1 MKKQLLIITTV
12 MSGYLSPSQSI
23 TETINLAEGKTN
35 QSYYSLE
42 NGEHSNIDNQNWDL
56 AFEASIRG
64 SYIRINGQNG
74 VELCVCPDGKI
85 TDWSDVGITDI
96 SDWPKLHN
104 STSTWFEGAFDQN
117 NTGTEKGLEW
127 EKYNSTTHAISVDS
141 VYIIKLSDQNY
152 RKLYIDKLY
161 NGANFFTY
169 ANIDGSAEMD
179 VTITKSEFEGKKNG
193 YYSILNNETINREPN
208 SEEWDFVYT
217 KYQGNGGTAQ
227 NPYFMGF
234 TGVLTNRGVIIT
246 EVGSSNIED
255 VIIKNQTFN
264 DEIDIIGSDWKTYDR
279 KTNSYTIVDTLSY
292 FINDKNDNIWKLNF
306 QGYKSTNG
314 QIEFNKEL
322 LSTSVAGFTDNETI
336 TSFATYPN
344 PESAEFQIL
353 YSGQY
358 KKAIISISD
367 PSERVVKTKS
377 IENAG
382 FSDNIVNLNGLS
394 KGIYYLTLQITG
406 KLKREKLVIN

>member
-1 MKKQLLIITTV
+1 MKKQPLIITTV

-117 NTGTEKGLEW
+117 NTGTETGLEW

-141 VYIIKLSDQNY
+141 VYIMKLSDQNY

-179 VTITKSEFEGKKNG
+179 VTITKSEFEGKK
-193 YYSILNNETINREPN
+193 
-208 SEEWDFVYT
+208 
-217 KYQGNGGTAQ
+217 
-227 NPYFMGF
+227 M
-234 TGVLTNRGVIIT
+234 
-246 EVGSSNIED
+246 
-255 VIIKNQTFN
+255 
-264 DEIDIIGSDWKTYDR
+264 
-279 KTNSYTIVDTLSY
+279 
-292 FINDKNDNIWKLNF
+292 
-306 QGYKSTNG
+306 
-314 QIEFNKEL
+314 
-322 LSTSVAGFTDNETI
+322 
-336 TSFATYPN
+336 
-344 PESAEFQIL
+344 
-353 YSGQY
+353 
-358 KKAIISISD
+358 AIIQS
-367 PSERVVKTKS
+367 
-377 IENAG
+377 
-382 FSDNIVNLNGLS
+382 
-394 KGIYYLTLQITG
+394 
-406 KLKREKLVIN
+406 